1 MLDSTRHILSDAGF
15 MPHGMCYLWRPDVLS
30 LHVASDALIALA
42 YFSIP
47 FTLLYFVRKRRDLK
61 FQWMFVCFAIFIV
74 ACGATHLMEIWVIWH
89 PVYWVSGSIKAIT
102 ALASVPT
109 AILLVRLIPQALR
122 LPSPL
127 ALERANE
134 DLQREV
140 AERKRAES
148 EIRGLND
155 ALEARVTER
164 TQQVQAANLELQRE
178 IRERQSVEQG
188 LRESEGRMRAVLES
202 ALSAVIVINAQ
213 GKIIDWN
220 PRAERMF
227 GWTRGEVLDR
237 ELAETI
243 IPVQH
248 RDAHRRGLS
257 HFLSTGEGPVLYRL
271 LEMSAVHRD
280 GTELPVELSI
290 SPLKSGD
297 VITFCGFL
305 TDITERKR
313 AEEAARSSQK
323 LLQAVIDNSMAVVY
337 VKDVEGHYLLVNRRY
352 EELFHLTRDW
362 IVGKTDF
369 DIFPKESAEAFRAVD
384 QEVLAAGTALQREE
398 IVPQDDGPH
407 TYVSG
412 KCPLLDDT
420 GKIYAICGISTDITE
435 RKRHEAQ
442 RAQYAAIVE
451 SSDDAIMAKTPQ
463 GVITSWN
470 RGAERLFGYAAAE
483 MVGQPILT
491 LFPEGQRDEEA
502 DILEKIARGASVDHF
517 ETVRVRKDGT
527 RVDVSVT
534 ISPIRND
541 HGDIVGASKIARD
554 ISERKQGER
563 NLQMHLV
570 RLELLGLI
578 TRAIGLRQDL
588 ASIFQVVIGSL
599 ENSLPIDFG
608 CVCLYDSIGDALTVT
623 RVGPASEAL
632 ALELGLPEKAPIAI
646 DQNGLARC
654 VGGQLVYEP
663 DVGQVQFPFPQQLA
677 RGGLCALVAA
687 PLLVE
692 SRVFGVLIAARRAP
706 NSFSSGE
713 CEFLRQLTEHVALA
727 ANQAETHGAL
737 RRAYDDL
744 RQTQQAIL
752 QQERL
757 RALGEMASGIA
768 HDINNAL
775 SPVALYTDA
784 LLEREQHLSVQ
795 GRGYLQVIQRAID
808 DVAQT
813 VARMREFYRHRE
825 PQLALAPIQMNQ
837 LVEQVIDLTR
847 ARWSD
852 MPQQRGVV
860 IEMQHELAPDLP
872 TVMGV
877 ESEVREALTNL
888 IFNAIDAM
896 PDGGLMTLR
905 TGIATADTSIYVEVC
920 DNGIGM
926 DEDTRRRC
934 LEPFFT
940 TKGERGTGLGLAMV
954 YGMVKRH
961 SADIDIRSTVGDG
974 TTVRLSFS
982 CQSASIPLAGES
994 AAVVPA
1000 LPRLRIL
1007 VVDDDPLLLKSLRD
1021 ILEGD
1026 GHEVTTAN
1034 GGQEGIDGFHAALQR
1049 GAAFAVVISDLGMPY
1064 IDGRKVASAIK
1075 NLSPSTPVILLTG
1088 WGQRLIAEGDVP
1100 AYVDRVLSKPP
1111 KLKQLREAL
1120 LACLVSAE
1128 H

>member
-1 MLDSTRHILSDAGF
+1 MLNSTSDILSDAGF

-30 LHVASDALIALA
+30 LHVASDTLITLA

-47 FTLLYFVRKRRDLK
+47 FTLLYFVRKRKDLK

-74 ACGATHLMEIWVIWH
+74 ACGTTHLMEIVVIWH
-89 PVYWVSGSIKAIT
+89 PIYWVSGIIKAIT
-102 ALASVPT
+102 AMASVPT

-127 ALERANE
+127 ALQRANE

-140 AERKRAES
+140 TERKRAES
-148 EIRGLND
+148 EIRGLNEG
-155 ALEARVTER
+155 LEARVAER
-164 TQQVQAANLELQRE
+164 TQEVLAANLELLRE
-178 IRERQSVEQG
+178 IRERQSVERG

-202 ALSAVIVINAQ
+202 ALSAVIIINAQ

-243 IPVQH
+243 VPVQH

-257 HFLSTGEGPVLYRL
+257 HFLSTGEGPALYRL
-271 LEMSAVHRD
+271 LEMSAVRRD
-280 GTELPVELSI
+280 GTELPIELSI

-297 VITFCGFL
+297 VVTFCGFL
-305 TDITERKR
+305 TDITERK
-313 AEEAARSSQK
+313 
-323 LLQAVIDNSMAVVY
+323 L
-337 VKDVEGHYLLVNRRY
+337 
-352 EELFHLTRDW
+352 
-362 IVGKTDF
+362 
-369 DIFPKESAEAFRAVD
+369 
-384 QEVLAAGTALQREE
+384 
-398 IVPQDDGPH
+398 
-407 TYVSG
+407 
-412 KCPLLDDT
+412 
-420 GKIYAICGISTDITE
+420 
-435 RKRHEAQ
+435 HEAQ
-442 RAQYAAIVE
+442 RTQYAAIVE

-463 GVITSWN
+463 GLITSWN
-470 RGAERLFGYAAAE
+470 GGAERLFGYTAAE
-483 MVGQPILT
+483 MVGQPMLK

-502 DILEKIARGASVDHF
+502 DILEKIARGHSVDHF

-527 RVDVSVT
+527 RVEVSVT

-541 HGDIVGASKIARD
+541 RGEIVGASKIARD
-554 ISERKQGER
+554 ISENKRGER
-563 NLQMHLV
+563 KLQMHLV
-570 RLELLGLI
+570 RLELLALI

-588 ASIFQVVIGSL
+588 VSIFQVVIRSL
-599 ENSLPIDFG
+599 EDSLPIDFG
-608 CVCLYDSIGDALTVT
+608 CVCLYDPIGDALTVT
-623 RVGPASEAL
+623 SVGPASGAL
-632 ALELGLPEKAPIAI
+632 ALKLGLPEKTLIAI
-646 DQNGLARC
+646 DRNGLARC

-663 DVGQVQFPFPQQLA
+663 DVGQVQFPFPQLLA

-737 RRAYDDL
+737 QRAYDDL
-744 RQTQQAIL
+744 RQTQQAVL

-775 SPVALYTDA
+775 SPVTLYTDA
-784 LLEREQHLSVQ
+784 LLEREQQLSAQ
-795 GRGYLQVIQRAID
+795 GRGYLQIIQRSID

-813 VARMREFYRHRE
+813 VTRMREFYRDRE
-825 PQLALAPIQMNQ
+825 PQLTLAPIQMNQ

-852 MPQQRGVV
+852 MPQKRGVV
-860 IEMQHELAPDLP
+860 IELRREMAPELPA
-872 TVMGV
+872 VMGV

-888 IFNAIDAM
+888 MFNAIDAM
-896 PDGGLMTLR
+896 PEGGLMTLR
-905 TGIATADTSIYVEVC
+905 TGVATADSSIYVEVC
-920 DNGIGM
+920 DSGMGM
-926 DEDTRRRC
+926 DEDTRSRC

-954 YGMVKRH
+954 YGMVQRH
-961 SADIDIRSTVGDG
+961 SAGIDIRSTVGEG

-982 CQSASIPLAGES
+982 CQSASIPVAGEPT
-994 AAVVPA
+994 APLPL
-1000 LPRLRIL
+1000 LPRSRIL
-1007 VVDDDPLLLKSLRD
+1007 IVDDDPLLLRSLRD
-1021 ILEGD
+1021 ILEAD
-1026 GHEVTTAN
+1026 GHEVTSAN
-1034 GGQEGIDGFHAALQR
+1034 GGQEGIDRFEAALQR

-1064 IDGRKVASAIK
+1064 VDGRKVASAIK
-1075 NLSPSTPVILLTG
+1075 NRSPSTPVILLTG

-1100 AYVDRVLSKPP
+1100 EHVDRVLSKPP

-1120 LACLVSAE
+1120 LAFCVSAE
-1128 H
+1128 P